1 MTWNQFLDKV
11 YQGLYQFA
19 FFIPANKLGLVDKT
33 VEYYVCMVV
42 IWLFI
47 FFTIWFVIYMVS
59 KICKVVF

>member
-11 YQGLYQFA
+11 YQGLYKFT
-19 FFIPANKLGLVDKT
+19 FFIPANKLGLIDKT

-47 FFTIWFVIYMVS
+47 FFTIWFVIYMIS
-59 KICKVVF
+59 KICKVVA

>member
-19 FFIPANKLGLVDKT
+19 FFILANKLGLVDKT
-33 VEYYVCMVV
+33 VEYYVCMIV